1 MDIKQEAPSMNDEYP
16 NSDFPYTFYFNGEEM
31 PKWGA
36 CWGLARLAR
45 FIDPSG
51 DCCED
56 VSHRD
61 VYIVYCTIDHVGVVE
76 SADPDIFVYAIQE
89 VICILLS
96 KREEILDCL
105 KGRPEEVYTGLVD
118 AAFRMR
124 ELAVRDHCAF
134 WTSGYETDRE
144 QLLERIRRCRLP
156 PGATEFTLPPHV
168 QKVRSMVKSMQ
179 KHQIRN
185 LHQLAQS
192 GKFSKDLRRRLNEM
206 RVD

>member
-1 MDIKQEAPSMNDEYP
+1 MDDGYP
-16 NSDFPYTFYFNGEEM
+16 DSDFPYTFYLNGEEM

-96 KREEILDCL
+96 KREEILDSL
-105 KGRPEEVYTGLVD
+105 KDRPEEIYPGLVE

-124 ELAVRDHCAF
+124 ELAVRDGCAL
-134 WTSGYETDRE
+134 WTSGYEADRKH
-144 QLLERIRRCRLP
+144 LLETMRRCRLAP
-156 PGATEFTLPPHV
+156 ESPEFALPPHV
-168 QKVRSMVKSMQ
+168 QKVRSMVKWMQ
-179 KHQIRN
+179 KDQIRN

-192 GKFSKDLRRRLNEM
+192 GRFSKDLRRRLNEI
-206 RVD
+206 RADRT